1 MPLIRVFAIAVFI
14 FAGTWNDALNSLVEG
29 ERAFARL
36 SVSKGTR
43 EAFLANL
50 NDESILFRPQ
60 AVAGKSWMEKNP
72 PSASQLSWEPAFA
85 DLAKSGDLG
94 YTTGPWELRRTPQ
107 DSPTAFGHYVT
118 LWRKQAD
125 GSWKIALDLGI
136 SHQQSPKPKR
146 VESLNSASP
155 IENRRSQNQIDK
167 ARSDLLSAE
176 HGFPTTAQG
185 HLSRL
190 SFDARVYRDGS
201 FPLVGRAEIQQRFA
215 ETNGTFIW
223 KMVGAD
229 LSGSADFGYAYGI
242 VEFKAADSG
251 KAVMPMNY
259 LRIWKLQR
267 NGEWKVVLD
276 LMS

>member
-1 MPLIRVFAIAVFI
+1 MPLIRVFAIAVVL
-14 FAGTWNDALNSLVEG
+14 FAGTWNDALNSLVEA
-29 ERAFARL
+29 ERAFAGL

-60 AVAGKSWMEKNP
+60 AVPGKSWMEKNP

-118 LWRKQAD
+118 LWRKQSD

-136 SHQQSPKPKR
+136 SHQQSPKPNR
-146 VESLNSASP
+146 VESLNNTSA
-155 IENRRSQNQIDK
+155 IENRRPENQVSK
-167 ARSDLLSAE
+167 ARSDLLAAE

-190 SFDARVYRDGS
+190 SSDARVYRNDS
-201 FPLVGRAEIQQRFA
+201 FPLVGAASIRQRFA
-215 ETNGTFIW
+215 DTRSTFTW
-223 KMVGAD
+223 KVVGSDVA
-229 LSGSADFGYAYGI
+229 GSADFGYAYGT
-242 VEFKAADSG
+242 VEFKPTDSS
-251 KAVMPMNY
+251 KPTVTENY
-259 LRIWKLQR
+259 LRIWKLQK

-276 LMS
+276 LVS

>member
-1 MPLIRVFAIAVFI
+1 MPLIRVFAIVVFI
-14 FAGTWNDALNSLVEG
+14 FAGTWNDALNSLVEA

-118 LWRKQAD
+118 LWKKQAD

-155 IENRRSQNQIDK
+155 IENRRPQNQIDK

-201 FPLVGRAEIQQRFA
+201 FPLVGRAEIQRRFA

-223 KMVGAD
+223 KMAAAD
-229 LSGSADFGYAYGI
+229 LSGSADFAYAYGI
-242 VEFKAADSG
+242 VEFKAADSD
-251 KAVMPMNY
+251 KAVMPLNY